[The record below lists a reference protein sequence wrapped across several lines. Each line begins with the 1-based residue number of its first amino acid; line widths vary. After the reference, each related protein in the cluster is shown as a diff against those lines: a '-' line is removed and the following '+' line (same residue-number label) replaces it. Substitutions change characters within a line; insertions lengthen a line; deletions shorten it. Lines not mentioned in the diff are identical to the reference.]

1 MQIRLIFNRLIQP
14 INEHY
19 SYFSTPFMVQIV
31 TNILPHLVSN
41 ERPESEL
48 KSGLVI
54 LLGEGVAEVV
64 WSALREARDDVSKVV
79 KKVEGANEGKEGAFS
94 VMANLGELQK

>member
-1 MQIRLIFNRLIQP
+1 
-14 INEHY
+14 
-19 SYFSTPFMVQIV
+19 MVQIV

-41 ERPESEL
+41 ERPDSEL

-64 WSALREARDDVSKVV
+64 WAALREARDDVSKVT
-79 KKVEGANEGKEGAFS
+79 KREKEMGEGKEGAFS

>member
-1 MQIRLIFNRLIQP
+1 
-14 INEHY
+14 
-19 SYFSTPFMVQIV
+19 MVQIV

-64 WSALREARDDVSKVV
+64 WSALREARDDISTEEAMKE
-79 KKVEGANEGKEGAFS
+79 KEKDEGKEGTFS

>member
-1 MQIRLIFNRLIQP
+1 
-14 INEHY
+14 
-19 SYFSTPFMVQIV
+19 MVQIV

-64 WSALREARDDVSKVV
+64 WAALREVRDDVSKLV
-79 KKVEGANEGKEGAFS
+79 KKEERANEGKEGAFS
-94 VMANLGELQK
+94 VLANLGELQK

>member
-1 MQIRLIFNRLIQP
+1 
-14 INEHY
+14 
-19 SYFSTPFMVQIV
+19 MVQIV

-79 KKVEGANEGKEGAFS
+79 KVEGADEGKEGAFS